1 LEGLTGI
8 NVGEGGTGEFV
19 AVGVG
24 VRLAVGEGVIWADSV
39 CAGTVGVESSA
50 LTELTVNCNIG
61 HKINVTIS
69 RIVEELV
76 NTTPRE
82 NRVREG

>member
-1 LEGLTGI
+1 
-8 NVGEGGTGEFV
+8 VGEGGTGEFV
-19 AVGVG
+19 AVGVKVG
-24 VRLAVGEGVIWADSV
+24 VALAVGEGEICGVSD